1 MSDGSPDAG
10 WYTNPEGDG
19 ERYWDGERW
28 TDQYRDEPWDPQARI
43 DELADALPMKL
54 GVRKELKTLP
64 SYLNEG
70 EHIAHL
76 TSGSYNGKAGLIVAT
91 DRRVLFLSAGVMGS
105 QFEDI
110 PLSKITSV
118 QQSSAMLS
126 ASLVVHASGT
136 KVEISNVIPKDA
148 AKTLAEYVR
157 ARTSDHPPATTA
169 TTAAP
174 ATAAT
179 SATSVPASEPDV
191 TDQIRKLA
199 ELRDEGLLTD
209 EEFAAKKRNLLG
221 L

>member
-1 MSDGSPDAG
+1 MSNGAPEAG
-10 WYTNPEGDG
+10 WYENPEGDG
-19 ERYWDGERW
+19 ERYWDGNQW
-28 TDQYRDEPWDPQARI
+28 TDQYRDEPWDPQTRI
-43 DELADALPMKL
+43 DELAESLPMKL

-70 EHIAHL
+70 EDLAHL

-91 DRRVLFLSAGVMGS
+91 DRRVLFLSAGLMGS

-118 QQSSAMLS
+118 QQSSAVLS

-136 KVEISNVIPKDA
+136 KVEITNVIPKEA

-157 ARTSDHPPATTA
+157 ARTSDRPQATSPTA
-169 TTAAP
+169 AAP
-174 ATAAT
+174 AGAEARTT
-179 SATSVPASEPDV
+179 SSEPDV

-209 EEFAAKKRNLLG
+209 EEFDAKKKDLLG

>member
-1 MSDGSPDAG
+1 MSNGLANAG
-10 WYTNPEGDG
+10 WYKNPEGDG
-19 ERYWDGERW
+19 ERYWDGGQW
-28 TDQYRDEPWDPQARI
+28 TDQYREEQWDPRARI
-43 DELADALPMKL
+43 EELADALPMKL

-64 SYLNEG
+64 SYMNEG

-76 TSGSYNGKAGLIVAT
+76 TSGNYNGKAGLIVAT

-136 KVEISNVIPKDA
+136 KVEISNVIPKEA

-157 ARTSDHPPATTA
+157 SRTSDQSPGTTSPEAATTES
-169 TTAAP
+169 AA
-174 ATAAT
+174 
-179 SATSVPASEPDV
+179 SAQSPEPDLA
-191 TDQIRKLA
+191 DQIRRLA
-199 ELRDEGLLTD
+199 ELRDDGLLTD
-209 EEFAAKKRNLLG
+209 EEFSAKKRNLLG